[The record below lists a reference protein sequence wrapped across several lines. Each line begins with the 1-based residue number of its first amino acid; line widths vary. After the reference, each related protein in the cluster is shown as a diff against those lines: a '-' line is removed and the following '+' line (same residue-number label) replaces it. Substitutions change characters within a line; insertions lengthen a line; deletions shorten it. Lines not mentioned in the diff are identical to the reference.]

1 MKNIVAAA
9 LVAAVLH
16 AGAWV
21 VAHKTFSP
29 PDFDGAFDSLSFS
42 TSPPELK
49 MVPMSQEEIDRVRR
63 QLKKV
68 AEVTDTIRL
77 YASAGRY
84 ETVVAMAQ
92 DAGLKV
98 IVGAWLDK
106 GAVEANREEVEAAIN
121 IANKYSNV
129 RAVVIGNET
138 ILREDMGSDELI
150 GYLRQARKRVR
161 VPVTTG
167 ETWKIWQQHPE
178 IVNEVDFIAVH
189 ILPYWEGVPAEAA
202 VRHAV
207 ERYGELKQSY
217 PGKRVV
223 IAEFGWPSQGYNF
236 KLANAEP
243 VIQATTV
250 REFVAEAKRRGMEYN
265 LIEAFDQPWKVD
277 EGSVGP
283 YWGIFDADSN
293 PKFNMSGIVETK
305 HLYRTANVAL
315 AIGAVISLLALA
327 RRRPTFAHALV
338 FAGAANALAAGI
350 ALAAMYP
357 LDNYLN
363 FGSTVA
369 WVIGFILMWPL
380 TAMTLVKVH
389 EMAEV
394 VLGRRPSRLIP
405 AEGAHLPV
413 DGSFKLPKVS
423 IQIPAYKERPEMLKE
438 TLDSCANLDYPDF
451 EVVVIIN
458 NTPDEAYWK
467 PIEEH
472 CQVLGPRFKFVNL
485 PKVAGFKAGALN
497 VAMDRVDPEAG
508 ILALLD
514 ADYVVHRDWLK
525 HLVPAFA
532 DPQVGLVQA
541 PQDHRDGDQT
551 FLKTVMNSEYA
562 GFFDIGMVQRNEDD
576 AIVAHGTMLLVRRS
590 AFDEVG
596 GWATDTITEDTELGL
611 RLIEAGY
618 TSLYTARR
626 YGWGLL
632 PDTYKAFK
640 VQRHRWAY
648 GAMQIMKKH
657 LPHMSLRSKTLSS
670 AQKFQF
676 VTGWAYWLS
685 DAFGVGAAFL
695 NLFWVP
701 MIVLVG
707 VLIPTLPFTLPILAA
722 FAVNLLHCGVL
733 YAERVKLPIHH
744 IGSAAL
750 ASMSL
755 QFTIANA
762 LFMGLVKDNL
772 PFMRTDKG
780 GNAKAA
786 AAGKRS
792 DAPAGALSR
801 SWTAVK
807 RFVIGHKDDPARWET
822 RLGLALLAGAFAVIH
837 SNVLDI
843 VEINVFATT
852 LIVQALPFLT
862 TTLMVRLEK
871 LEAARREKR
880 AAALAGATPVP
891 AE

>member
-1 MKNIVAAA
+1 MRNIVAAA
-9 LVAAVLH
+9 FVAALVH
-16 AGAWV
+16 AGAWI
-21 VAHKTFSP
+21 VAHKTISP

-42 TSPPELK
+42 VSPPNLK
-49 MVPMSQEEIDRVRR
+49 MVPLSPEETDKIRHHLRT
-63 QLKKV
+63 
-68 AEVTDTIRL
+68 AATVTSTIRL

-84 ETVVAMAQ
+84 EQIVDLAKE
-92 DAGLKV
+92 AGLNV

-106 GAVEANREEVEAAIN
+106 GAVEANREEVEAAIRL
-121 IANKYSNV
+121 ANKHSNV

-138 ILREDMGSDELI
+138 ILREDMDAGELI

-167 ETWKIWQQHPE
+167 ETWKVLQQHPE

-202 VRHAV
+202 AQHAV

-217 PGKRVV
+217 PGKRIV

-236 KLANAEP
+236 KLATAEP
-243 VIQATTV
+243 MIQAAV
-250 REFVAEAKRRGMEYN
+250 IREFVAQARRRGMEYN

-283 YWGIFDADSN
+283 YWGIFDAGAQ
-293 PKFNMSGIVETK
+293 PKFNMSGIVETR
-305 HLYRTANVAL
+305 HLARTANVAL
-315 AIGAVISLLALA
+315 AVGALISLLALA

-357 LDNYLN
+357 FDNYLN
-363 FGSTVA
+363 FGSAVA
-369 WVIGFILMWPL
+369 WVIGFVLMWPL

-394 VLGRRPSRLIP
+394 VLGHHPRRLIP
-405 AEGAHLPV
+405 AEGALLPL
-413 DGSFKLPKVS
+413 DGSFALPKVS

-438 TLDSCANLDYPDF
+438 TLDSCAALDYPDF

-458 NTPDEAYWK
+458 NTPEEHYWK

-472 CQVLGPRFKFVNL
+472 CAKLGPRFKFVNL

-514 ADYVVHRDWLK
+514 ADYVVHPDWLK

-532 DPQVGLVQA
+532 DPKVGLVQA
-541 PQDHRDGDQT
+541 PQDHRDGEQT
-551 FLKTVMNSEYA
+551 HLKTVMNSEYA

-596 GWATDTITEDTELGL
+596 GWSTDTITEDTELGL

-640 VQRHRWAY
+640 TQRHRWAY

-657 LPHMSLRSKTLSS
+657 LPHMSLRSKTLSA

-685 DAFGVGAAFL
+685 DGFGVGAAFL

-722 FAVNLLHCGVL
+722 FAVNLLHCAVL

-744 IGSAAL
+744 IGGAAL

-755 QFTIANA
+755 QYTIASA
-762 LFMGLVKDNL
+762 LFAGIVKDNL
-772 PFMRTDKG
+772 PFLRTDKG
-780 GNAKAA
+780 GNAKV
-786 AAGKRS
+786 AGKAASSGGFR
-792 DAPAGALSR
+792 PLAGL
-801 SWTAVK
+801 K
-807 RFVIGHKDDPARWET
+807 RIFLGHKDDPARIET
-822 RLGLALLAGAFAVIH
+822 RLGFALLAGATAVVAT
-837 SNVLDI
+837 NKLDI
-843 VEINVFATT
+843 VEINVFAAT
-852 LIVQALPFLT
+852 LVVQAIPFLT
-862 TTLMVRLEK
+862 TTLMVLGEK
-871 LEAARREKR
+871 TEIAWRSRRARAVAEPL
-880 AAALAGATPVP
+880 ALP

>member
-1 MKNIVAAA
+1 MRNIVAAA
-9 LVAAVLH
+9 VVAAVLH

-21 VAHKTFSP
+21 VAHKTISP
-29 PDFDGAFDSLSFS
+29 PDFEGAFDSLSFS
-42 TSPPELK
+42 TSPPQLK
-49 MVPMSQEEIDRVRR
+49 MVDPSPEEIEKISGELRT
-63 QLKKV
+63 V
-68 AEVTDTIRL
+68 ASVTDTIRL

-84 ETVVAMAQ
+84 GKIVELAKEQ
-92 DAGLKV
+92 GLNV

-106 GAVEANREEVEAAIN
+106 GAVDANREEVEAAIAL
-121 IANKYSNV
+121 ANKYSNV

-138 ILREDMGSDELI
+138 ILREDMGSEELI

-202 VRHAV
+202 TRHAV

-243 VIQATTV
+243 MIQAGVV
-250 REFVAEAKRRGMEYN
+250 REFVAEARRRGMEYN

-283 YWGIFDADSN
+283 YWGIFDAGGI
-293 PKFNMSGIVETK
+293 PKFNMSGIVETR
-305 HLYRTANVAL
+305 HLARTAIVAL
-315 AIGAVISLLALA
+315 AIGLAISLLALS
-327 RRRPTFAHALV
+327 RRHPTFAHALV

-350 ALAAMYP
+350 GLAAMYP
-357 LDNYLN
+357 FDNYLN
-363 FGSTVA
+363 FGSALA
-369 WVIGFILMWPL
+369 WVIGFVLMWPL

-394 VLGRRPSRLIP
+394 ILGRRPRRLIP
-405 AEGAHLPV
+405 AEGAFLPI
-413 DGSFKLPKVS
+413 DGSFSLPKVS

-438 TLDSCANLDYPDF
+438 TLDSCAALDYPDF

-458 NTPDEAYWK
+458 NTPEEHYWK

-472 CQVLGPRFKFVNL
+472 CERLGARFKFVNL

-532 DPQVGLVQA
+532 DQKVALVQA
-541 PQDHRDGDQT
+541 PQDHRDGEQT
-551 FLKTVMNSEYA
+551 FLKSVMNSEYA

-576 AIVAHGTMLLVRRS
+576 AIVAHGTMLLIRRS

-618 TSLYTARR
+618 ESLYTSRR

-640 VQRHRWAY
+640 TQRHRWAY
-648 GAMQIMKKH
+648 GAMQIMRKH
-657 LPHMSLRSKTLSS
+657 AKHMRLSSKTLSS

-676 VTGWAYWLS
+676 VTGWSYWLS
-685 DAFGVGAAFL
+685 DAFGVGAAVL

-722 FAVNLLHCGVL
+722 FAVNLLHCAVL

-744 IGSAAL
+744 IGGAAL

-762 LFMGLVKDNL
+762 LFMGILKDNL
-772 PFMRTDKG
+772 PFLRTDKG
-780 GNAKAA
+780 GNAKAGA
-786 AAGKRS
+786 TKAGETSGFRPL
-792 DAPAGALSR
+792 A
-801 SWTAVK
+801 AVK
-807 RFVIGHKDDPARWET
+807 RFLFGRKEDPARWET
-822 RLGLALLAGAFAVIH
+822 RLGLALMAGATAVIAT
-837 SNVLDI
+837 NKLDI
-843 VEINVFATT
+843 VEINVFAAT
-852 LIVQALPFLT
+852 LIVQATPFLT
-862 TTLMVRLEK
+862 TTLMV
-871 LEAARREKR
+871 AAERWEIAWRQRRV
-880 AAALAGATPVP
+880 AAEPAIVP